1 MPRARR
7 RGHAEEEHV
16 SHERWLITYADM
28 ITLLMVLFIVLF
40 AVSQVDQKR
49 FEALKDGMA
58 AGFGQTSSPFQG
70 SSSVMPEAGIQPL
83 APIRPAAAE
92 GSAGQGGPQSPQP
105 MTPQTPAQE
114 RRQDQQLTQQ
124 VQSQEQALADA
135 ESEVARLEELR
146 RRIAEAL
153 RSKGYLRDVSMAI
166 DERGLTISLVSRHI
180 VFAANLAELT
190 RRGGDVLD
198 AMAPVMR
205 DLPEQVEVDGH
216 TNQVKVHPKYYPTD
230 WDLSAA
236 RAVTVLR
243 YLNEQGGID
252 GSRLSA
258 VAFGHERPLIDP
270 AKPHSQ
276 ALNKRVD
283 IVIRSDAPEQTRQ
296 LFDEVLG
303 DRGKIAAD
311 AVRTAP

>member
-7 RGHAEEEHV
+7 RGHAEEEHL

-92 GSAGQGGPQSPQP
+92 GSAGQGGPHSPQP
-105 MTPQTPAQE
+105 ATSQTPIQE
-114 RRQDQQLTQQ
+114 QQSQQPQQ
-124 VQSQEQALADA
+124 VRSQQQALADA
-135 ESEVARLEELR
+135 KSEVERLEELR
-146 RRIAEAL
+146 RRIADAL

-198 AMAPVMR
+198 AMAPVLR

-243 YLNEQGGID
+243 YLNEEGGID
-252 GSRLSA
+252 GNRLSA